1 MAAVTVAATRRVYQP
16 RHQQRL
22 AVLAGEVAPD
32 QVGGLVVTGATRPD
46 LPDWRHGCV
55 EIFHGLYLVRDTVAI
70 RARGRC
76 LVDAAFDFAGR
87 PAMALTTG
95 LTLVD
100 SRHCLA
106 TVRPIE
112 FTMTIL
118 ARETFMDTGEG
129 RFKIMASAACIFLAA
144 GDPENDLGGD
154 ERKQT
159 PDPGWTS
166 IGQCHDYAL
175 IEESVQFKYVLEAR
189 NSIGVFRNRCNNCDR
204 IQSQ

>member
-1 MAAVTVAATRRVYQP
+1 
-16 RHQQRL
+16 
-22 AVLAGEVAPD
+22 
-32 QVGGLVVTGATRPD
+32 
-46 LPDWRHGCV
+46 
-55 EIFHGLYLVRDTVAI
+55 
-70 RARGRC
+70 
-76 LVDAAFDFAGR
+76 
-87 PAMALTTG
+87 MALTTG

-118 ARETFMDTGEG
+118 ALEALMDTGEG
-129 RFKIMASAACIFLAA
+129 RLQVMASAACTFLAA
-144 GDPENDLGGD
+144 GNSENDLGGD

-175 IEESVQFKYVLEAR
+175 KEESVQFKYALEAR
-189 NSIGVFRNRCNNCDR
+189 NSIGVFRNRCSTFDR
-204 IQSQ
+204 IKSHRIDLSLCVGMR